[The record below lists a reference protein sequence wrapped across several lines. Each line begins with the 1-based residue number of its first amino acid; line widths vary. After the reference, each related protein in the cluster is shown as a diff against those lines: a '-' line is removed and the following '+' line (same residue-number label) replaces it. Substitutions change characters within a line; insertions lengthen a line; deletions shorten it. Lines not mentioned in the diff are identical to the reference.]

1 MDILWH
7 LESIRTPFWN
17 TFFEIIT
24 RLGEETPLI
33 VVFCVVF
40 WCINKRTG
48 YLIGISFFF
57 SALLVQGMKII
68 FRVPR
73 PWVADPNFIPVQG
86 AITEATGYAFP
97 SGHTQNAA
105 AWLGALGS
113 QVKQNVVKFIFF
125 FLAILV
131 AFSRMYLGVHY
142 LSDVIVALI
151 ISFAVIFLACKL
163 LPKETASKKKELILP
178 LIMLLFAAIVVIV
191 ITYLYHNEITEFR
204 QLRDAA
210 IASGAAFGFAIGMYV
225 ERVYI
230 QFSVKTKN
238 IPFQMLKFI
247 MGVIGV
253 VTFQEGLRILGSG
266 LIATGV
272 RYFLIVIWIVIIYP
286 LIIKKFFDSER
297 IKSV

>member
-1 MDILWH
+1 MDILWS
-7 LESIRTPFWN
+7 LERIRTPFWN
-17 TFFEIIT
+17 TFFELIT
-24 RLGEETPLI
+24 RLGEEMPLI
-33 VVFCVVF
+33 VVFCIVF

-48 YLIGISFFF
+48 YLIGISFFL

-68 FRVPR
+68 FRIPR

-113 QVKQNVVKFIFF
+113 QMKQNMVKFTLF

-142 LSDVIVALI
+142 LSDVVVSLI
-151 ISFAVIFLACKL
+151 ISFAIIFLACKII
-163 LPKETASKKKELILP
+163 PKEVSGNGKKELVLP
-178 LIMLLFAAIVVIV
+178 LIILSFAAIVVVI
-191 ITYLYHNEITEFR
+191 ITYLYHSEITEFR

-210 IASGAAFGFAIGMYV
+210 IAAGAAFGFAIGMYI
-225 ERVYI
+225 ERMYI

-238 IPFQMLKFI
+238 IPVQIIKL
-247 MGVIGV
+247 VIGV
-253 VTFQEGLRILGSG
+253 VGVVAFQEGFRILGSG
-266 LIATGV
+266 LIATGA

-286 LIIKKFFDSER
+286 LIIKKFFNKPLS
-297 IKSV
+297 